1 MHHVSPTY
9 NCKECPFVAGKWSE
23 LRRHV
28 RKEHL
33 KEEDGP
39 KVGNGSRADS
49 KLDDSNQSY
58 IKGDKSSGSSSSAA
72 KNPATCD
79 QCGLTLE
86 SLSGLQHHIK
96 SIHGAYSDREHKC
109 DYPGCTKAYITAAAL
124 KTHYQV
130 GDTTTRIRTN

>member
-1 MHHVSPTY
+1 MQNH
-9 NCKECPFVAGKWSE
+9 E
-23 LRRHV
+23 LMTQIN
-28 RKEHL
+28 HL
-33 KEEDGP
+33 H
-39 KVGNGSRADS
+39 
-49 KLDDSNQSY
+49 L
-58 IKGDKSSGSSSSAA
+58 KGDKSSGSSSSAA

-130 GDTTTRIRTN
+130 GEVSTQIGVNLVLCLSFFFQSSDRQIERLPRSN